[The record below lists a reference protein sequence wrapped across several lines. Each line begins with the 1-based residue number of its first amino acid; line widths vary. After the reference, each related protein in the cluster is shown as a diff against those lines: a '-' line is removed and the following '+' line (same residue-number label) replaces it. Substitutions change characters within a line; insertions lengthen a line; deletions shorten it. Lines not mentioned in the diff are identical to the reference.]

1 MPVVPEIRIDLE
13 ELNHTELVLLL
24 RWIGV
29 ENATRAMPREMLI
42 EALETVSPIEAP
54 NPVDRQRKAMSAWL
68 KLHWDRLQMQAPK
81 AACPHCFECSDMQA
95 MECFHKNKHYFGGG

>member
-29 ENATRAMPREMLI
+29 RHATRAMPREMLI
-42 EALETVSPIEAP
+42 EALETVSPVEAP
-54 NPVDRQRKAMSAWL
+54 NPVDVRRKAMSEWL

-81 AACPHCFECSDMQA
+81 AVCPNCYECGDLQA
-95 MECFHKNKHYFGGG
+95 LECFNNNITHLGGG